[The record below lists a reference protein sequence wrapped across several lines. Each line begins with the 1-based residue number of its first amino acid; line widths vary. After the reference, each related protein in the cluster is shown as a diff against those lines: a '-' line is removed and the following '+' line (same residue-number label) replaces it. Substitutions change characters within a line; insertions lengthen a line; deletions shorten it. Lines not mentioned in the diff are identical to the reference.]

1 MVEQIPSYRIVRE
14 NPQRDIPTRIL
25 RVCWITYMDPISG
38 TPVCWPIFSPP
49 SSSHQRSQVPFRGG
63 NPRPVMFRSPSAH
76 SAPLGYLSRQL
87 GLAAIPLKPS
97 AWVAWV
103 KFCRK
108 VMATRNSRARKPVEV
123 GRNYPIIYGV
133 SYMSGGADLFHQQYF
148 SCSI

>member
-1 MVEQIPSYRIVRE
+1 
-14 NPQRDIPTRIL
+14 
-25 RVCWITYMDPISG
+25 MDPFRVPQFVG
-38 TPVCWPIFSPP
+38 RFSPRLSLE
-49 SSSHQRSQVPFRGG
+49 SSEIAGAGAVGG

-87 GLAAIPLKPS
+87 GLAAMPLKPS

-103 KFCRK
+103 KFWGK

>member
-1 MVEQIPSYRIVRE
+1 MLNHLYGPHFGYPSLLA
-14 NPQRDIPTRIL
+14 DFLPTA
-25 RVCWITYMDPISG
+25 
-38 TPVCWPIFSPP
+38 
-49 SSSHQRSQVPFRGG
+49 SSHQRSQVPFRGG
-63 NPRPVMFRSPSAH
+63 NPRPVMFRSPSAK
-76 SAPLGYLSRQL
+76 SPLGYLSRQL

-103 KFCRK
+103 KFWGNGGGISRAITAQ

-123 GRNYPIIYGV
+123 GRNYPIIYRV